1 MSGRNSLQNGSGKK
15 YRVLLV
21 DDHPLV
27 RRGLAEVI
35 SREPDLETCGEAA
48 DVAEALGEV
57 DRTKPDIVVVDLTL
71 KTGHGLEL
79 LERLKSHS
87 PNLKTLVSSMHDETL
102 FAERVLRAGARGY
115 VTKQEPPEVLVR
127 AIRQVLRGE
136 LYLSPRMTSRLLNR
150 VVVGASTQDDPVQ
163 GLSNREVEV
172 YEMIGQGLT
181 IQQIAARL
189 HLSPKT
195 VETHREKVKQK
206 LNVKSSAELNRRAVQ
221 WVIERGWTAD
231 RPAETS
237 PSPLETG
244 G

>member
-1 MSGRNSLQNGSGKK
+1 MSAKNSLHNGSAKK
-15 YRVLLV
+15 YRVMLV

-35 SREPDLETCGEAA
+35 GREPDLETCGEAA
-48 DVAEALGEV
+48 DVAEALAEV
-57 DRTKPDIVVVDLTL
+57 ERSNPDIVVIDLTL
-71 KTGHGLEL
+71 KTGHGIEL
-79 LERLKSHS
+79 LERLKARD
-87 PNLKTLVSSMHDETL
+87 PALKTLVSSMHDENL

-150 VVVGASTQDDPVQ
+150 VVVGASTQEDPVQ

-181 IQQIAARL
+181 VQQIASRL

-195 VETHREKVKQK
+195 IETHREKIKQK

-221 WVIERGWTAD
+221 WVLERGWSTSAAD
-231 RPAETS
+231 GDHPQPAASE
-237 PSPLETG
+237 
-244 G
+244 

>member
-1 MSGRNSLQNGSGKK
+1 MTGKSSLTNGSARK
-15 YRVLLV
+15 YRVMLV

-35 SREPDLETCGEAA
+35 GREPDLETCGEAG
-48 DVAEALGEV
+48 DVAEALTEV
-57 DRTKPDIVVVDLTL
+57 ERTKPDIVVIDLTL
-71 KTGHGLEL
+71 RTGHGIEL
-79 LERLKSHS
+79 LEKLKTRDPS
-87 PNLKTLVSSMHDETL
+87 LKTLVSSMHDETL

-115 VTKQEPPEVLVR
+115 ITKQEAPEALVR

-150 VVVGASTQDDPVQ
+150 VVVGGSTQEDPVQ
-163 GLSNREVEV
+163 NLSNREVEV

-181 IQQIAARL
+181 IQQIATRL

-206 LNVKSSAELNRRAVQ
+206 LNLKSSAELNRRAVQ
-221 WVIERGWTAD
+221 WVLERGWSSPTPD
-231 RPAETS
+231 DNQPKPA
-237 PSPLETG
+237 
-244 G
+244 

>member
-1 MSGRNSLQNGSGKK
+1 MTGKSNLHNGSGKK
-15 YRVLLV
+15 HRILLI

-35 SREPDLETCGEAA
+35 GREPDLEVCGEAA

-57 DRTKPDIVVVDLTL
+57 DRSQPDIAVIDLTL
-71 KTGHGLEL
+71 KTGHGIEL
-79 LERLKSHS
+79 LERLKTRA
-87 PNLKTLVSSMHDETL
+87 PALKTLVSSMHDETL
-102 FAERVLRAGARGY
+102 FAERVLRAGAKGY
-115 VTKQEPPEVLVR
+115 VTKQEPPEVLIR

-150 VVVGASTQDDPVQ
+150 VVVGSPTQEDPVQ

-195 VETHREKVKQK
+195 IETHREKIKQK
-206 LNVKSSAELNRRAVQ
+206 LNVRSSAELNRRAVQ
-221 WVIERGWTAD
+221 WVLERGW
-231 RPAETS
+231 S
-237 PSPLETG
+237 PSAPDASQPVLPPSG
-244 G
+244 